1 MNDDGELRAQAAQR
15 LFQLREELAN
25 AERLERELTL
35 QRARLQERR
44 LRVSG
49 AIEVLDAML
58 AEPAAS

>member
-1 MNDDGELRAQAAQR
+1 MSDDGELRAQAAQR
-15 LFQLREELAN
+15 LLQLREELAS
-25 AERLERELTL
+25 AERLERELAL
-35 QRARLQERR
+35 QHARLQQRR